1 MALRYFATKAEHF
14 LVSLSRR
21 TRISCMVSLH
31 RKIQRFS
38 MDFTSICRCSFFFLQ
53 TERKMGIIAHLPS
66 TRNQIYGMHTRIE
79 EKPTHTRVN
88 CKILSIIHST
98 LFYMVLCP
106 AVNENTQWWTKAKEK
121 TQSFALSLSLSVFCL
136 DRRIRL
142 LRNLAISSFLV
153 FFSVHFLLL
162 GNGQKL
168 CCVVLAVRHEKNPE
182 IMWKFQRE
190 QTNNI
195 AACHTNSIINETF
208 EYLFHF

>member
-121 TQSFALSLSLSVFCL
+121 TQSFALSLSLCLLSWPPHSTVAQSCHFVFSCFFFRCISYFWET
-136 DRRIRL
+136 DR
-142 LRNLAISSFLV
+142 S
-153 FFSVHFLLL
+153 
-162 GNGQKL
+162 
-168 CCVVLAVRHEKNPE
+168 CVVLSWLFGMKRIRKSCE
-182 IMWKFQRE
+182 
-190 QTNNI
+190 
-195 AACHTNSIINETF
+195 NSNASKQIILPHVTRIQ
-208 EYLFHF
+208 L